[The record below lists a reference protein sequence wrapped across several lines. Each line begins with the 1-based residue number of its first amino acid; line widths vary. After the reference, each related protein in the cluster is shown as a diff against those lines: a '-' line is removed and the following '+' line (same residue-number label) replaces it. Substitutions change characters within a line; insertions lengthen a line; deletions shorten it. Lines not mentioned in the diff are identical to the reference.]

1 LYIDH
6 AFLAAE
12 ERGVI
17 MGRLSLRLIVAAVFI
32 FLLLP
37 LFTVVVASFS
47 AGPPLSFP
55 PPGLTIKWYQNI
67 SPDFI
72 AALKTSLIVGLG
84 ATALATVFGTLGAIA
99 LQRGNLPG
107 RRLLTTLCLSPLMVP
122 TLVIGV
128 SLFQFTIVVW
138 DVFGLSVGDT
148 FIGIILGHSAFATP
162 FVIRSVLAGQA
173 HYDMSLEEAALNL
186 GASPAQTFFRITAP
200 LLMPGIVAG
209 AIFAFLA
216 SFDDV
221 PVALFLGGTNTVTLP
236 VKIFTSIEFSFD
248 ASVMAVATIVVAGS
262 TLLMIA
268 VDRLIGLESFLGT
281 ART

>member
-1 LYIDH
+1 
-6 AFLAAE
+6 
-12 ERGVI
+12 
-17 MGRLSLRLIVAAVFI
+17 MGRLSLRIIVAVVFV

-37 LFTVVVASFS
+37 LLTVVVASFS
-47 AGPPLSFP
+47 TGAPLSFP
-55 PPGLTIKWYQNI
+55 PPGFTTDWYRNI
-67 SPDFI
+67 APEFI
-72 AALKTSLIVGLG
+72 TALQTSLVVGAG
-84 ATALATVFGTLGAIA
+84 TTVLATIFGTLGAIA
-99 LQRGNLPG
+99 LQRGNLRG

-128 SLFQFTIVVW
+128 SLFQFTLVVW
-138 DVFGLSVGDT
+138 DIFGVSAADTVVGL
-148 FIGIILGHSAFATP
+148 ILGHSAFATP
-162 FVIRSVLAGQA
+162 FVIRSVLASQA

-186 GASPAQTFFRITAP
+186 GASPAQTFFKITVP

-248 ASVMAVATIVVAGS
+248 ASVMAVATIVVVGS

-281 ART
+281 ARA

>member
-1 LYIDH
+1 
-6 AFLAAE
+6 
-12 ERGVI
+12 
-17 MGRLSLRLIVAAVFI
+17 MGRLLLRIIVAVVFI

-37 LFTVVVASFS
+37 LLTVVVASFS
-47 AGPPLSFP
+47 TGAPLSFP
-55 PPGLTIKWYQNI
+55 PPGFTTAWYSNI
-67 SPDFI
+67 SPEFM
-72 AALKTSLIVGLG
+72 
-84 ATALATVFGTLGAIA
+84 TALRISLVVGVGTTLLATICGTLGAIA

-128 SLFQFTIVVW
+128 SLFQFTLVVW
-138 DVFGLSVGDT
+138 DILGLSAADTVVGL
-148 FIGIILGHSAFATP
+148 ILGHSAFATP
-162 FVIRSVLAGQA
+162 FVIRSVLASQA

-186 GASPAQTFFRITAP
+186 GASPTQTFFRITVP

-221 PVALFLGGTNTVTLP
+221 PVALFLGGSNTVTLP

-281 ART
+281 ARA